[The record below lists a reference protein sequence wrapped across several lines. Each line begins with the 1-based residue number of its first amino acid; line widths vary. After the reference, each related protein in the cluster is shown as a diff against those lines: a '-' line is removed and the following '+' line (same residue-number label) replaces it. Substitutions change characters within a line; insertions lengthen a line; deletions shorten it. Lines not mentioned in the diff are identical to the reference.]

1 MSLYEGLLSEVLEAG
16 SDHLVRGKMLTI
28 DLNKEGTC
36 IPDHLSEKV
45 ARETWE
51 ACKDSDMTLSV
62 STISLWDAYRMLIA
76 EDVIPVEKIKLT
88 ILGYD
93 VEVNRYGAT
102 NIWDLPREADDLWLI
117 VSNHAERTL
126 QAAMKKMYIE
136 RQTKKPTRA

>member
-1 MSLYEGLLSEVLEAG
+1 MSLYKGLLSEVLEAG
-16 SDHLVRGKMLTI
+16 SDHLVGGKVLTI

-51 ACKDSDMTLSV
+51 ACKDSDITLSV

-102 NIWDLPREADDLWLI
+102 NIWDLPREADDLWFM
-117 VSNHAERTL
+117 VSDHAERTL
-126 QAAMKKMYIE
+126 QAG
-136 RQTKKPTRA
+136 TKKRHIEQQTRKAAKA